1 MSDFL
6 GDQSPAVGETSA
18 PTTPTTPDP
27 AISGQPAPSD
37 ATQQTSAPGTTSQ
50 AQPEPSWLR
59 GRLNETREAAI
70 RQAQGQF
77 AQERAQL
84 QANYEAVQRQ
94 LHALVGVTPQENP
107 EVSAVRNQFQ
117 QLYPGLS
124 QLEQRANDI
133 LATIE
138 QSGSIESQ
146 NKHYWGNYG
155 RNTMDR
161 LYEAASQSLGGPLSE
176 EGRRALHASFSGY
189 VASSPE
195 LTQRY
200 MEDPTLVQ
208 EFWQQFESN
217 FIGPV
222 RRSVG
227 ATAQAQTAQVRT
239 LPQDSPSGAPI
250 PSAGPAQPKNLD
262 ERTAMAWASYAAARG
277 QGR

>member
-1 MSDFL
+1 MSDL
-6 GDQSPAVGETSA
+6 NVSDPSSTPAVSDTTA
-18 PTTPTTPDP
+18 PTPDP

-37 ATQQTSAPGTTSQ
+37 AIQQTSAPAPTPQ

-59 GRLNETREAAI
+59 GRLQETRETAI
-70 RQAQGQF
+70 RQAQQQF

-84 QANYEAVQRQ
+84 QAQFEATQRQ
-94 LHALVGVTPQENP
+94 LHAIVGVTPQENP

-138 QSGSIESQ
+138 QSGNIESQ
-146 NKHYWGNYG
+146 NKHYWSSYG

-176 EGRRALHASFSGY
+176 EGKRALHASFSGY

-195 LTQRY
+195 LTERY
-200 MEDPTLVQ
+200 MQDPTLVT

-222 RRSVG
+222 RRASG
-227 ATAQAQTAQVRT
+227 ATIQAQTVQNRN
-239 LPQDSPSGAPI
+239 LPRDTPSGAPM
-250 PSAGPAQPKNLD
+250 AATTAAQPKNLD
-262 ERTAMAWASYAAARG
+262 ERTAMAWSAYEAAKG